1 MGLASSVLALAL
13 PLSGGEGEAHP
24 SNCHLVPWGDA
35 VACGFPAPTA
45 DIFQFDP
52 YTTISLFGIT
62 FEINKPVVLAVL
74 GSAFLIGFFVLAF
87 RNAKVVPGKL
97 QLVGEYGYTFV
108 RDGIAKET
116 IGKDGE
122 RYVPFLFTMFFFV
135 WMMNIWGIIP
145 FAQIPVTS
153 KFAIPVAF
161 AAIVY
166 LAWVPLGV
174 KRQGFL
180 PFFKGMT
187 MPRDV
192 PKAMYVLLIP
202 IEILSNFI
210 VRPFT
215 HSVRLFANM
224 FAGHMLIATFSIA
237 AWYLFPVNLFSEP
250 SGVAVVGLLGSA
262 ASTVVTVALT
272 GFEMGIQALQAYVF
286 TLLAAVYLSDS
297 VNAH

>member
-1 MGLASSVLALAL
+1 MSTGVLLASATTTEHQES
-13 PLSGGEGEAHP
+13 
-24 SNCHLVPWGDA
+24 CHLVPWGA
-35 VACGFPAPTA
+35 AEECSFPAPDST
-45 DIFQFDP
+45 IFDFDP
-52 YTTISLFGIT
+52 AFTLTLGNLTLHFT
-62 FEINKPVVLAVL
+62 KPMIMLWLGALIVIVV
-74 GSAFLIGFFVLAF
+74 FTLAF
-87 RNAKVVPGKL
+87 RKAKIIPRGL
-97 QLVGEYGYTFV
+97 QNIAEYGYLFV
-108 RDGIAKET
+108 RDGIARDT
-116 IGKDGE
+116 IGKEGDKFVPLLFSFFFFIWVLNFFSV
-122 RYVPFLFTMFFFV
+122 VPFLQFPT
-135 WMMNIWGIIP
+135 
-145 FAQIPVTS
+145 TS
-153 KFAIPVAF
+153 RFAIPLSF
-161 AAIVY
+161 AVLVY
-166 LAWVPLGV
+166 LLWVPLGV
-174 KRQGFL
+174 KRQGFA
-180 PFFKGMT
+180 FFKNMT
-187 MPRDV
+187 MPKDV
-192 PKAMYVLLIP
+192 PPAMYVLLIP

>member
-1 MGLASSVLALAL
+1 M
-13 PLSGGEGEAHP
+13 SGELIAAAAE
-24 SNCHLVPWGDA
+24 SCHLSTGG
-35 VACGFPAPTA
+35 CGFPAPGKE
-45 DIFQFDP
+45 IFFFDEIAKF
-52 YTTISLFGIT
+52 TIGQTEFAVT
-62 FEINKPVVLAVL
+62 KPMILLWLSVVVVVT
-74 GSAFLIGFFVLAF
+74 FFVLAF
-87 RNAKVVPGKL
+87 RKAKVVPGRM
-97 QLVGEYGYTFV
+97 QGVAEYGYLFV
-108 RDGIAKET
+108 RDGIARDT
-116 IGKDGE
+116 IGKEGD
-122 RYVPFLFTMFFFV
+122 RFVPLLFAFFFFI
-135 WMMNIWGIIP
+135 WMNNLWGIIP

-174 KRQGFL
+174 KRQGL
-180 PFFKGMT
+180 GPFFKSMT
-187 MPRDV
+187 MPPDV
-192 PKAMYVLLIP
+192 PKLMYVLLIP

-250 SGVAVVGLLGSA
+250 SGVAVIGLLGSA
-262 ASTVVTVALT
+262 ASTVVTIALT

-286 TLLAAVYLSDS
+286 TLLAAVYLNDS